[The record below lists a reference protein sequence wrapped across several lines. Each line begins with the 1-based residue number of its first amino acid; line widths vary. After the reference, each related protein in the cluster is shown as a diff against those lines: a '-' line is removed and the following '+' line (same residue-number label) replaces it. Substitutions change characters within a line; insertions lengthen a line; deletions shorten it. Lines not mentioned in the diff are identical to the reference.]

1 MSGFN
6 NAMEVFKLL
15 EKSNCRECYENTCL
29 AFAGAVFKG
38 QKNLEECPRLHADI
52 IAQFKGVN
60 KKKPLID
67 QGAEMMEE
75 FKKSIAK
82 IDLPSKAAIIGGTFA
97 DGRLTIKVMGKN
109 VSIDQQGKIFTDI
122 HANQWLVMP
131 LLNYIVKM
139 STLESDCGKIQGSG
153 KPVTIKSTSFSGN
166 YNPVSADWVPFREL
180 PSGRSW
186 QGLFEKQCENLI
198 KRVADNYPG
207 FFGQILELFNGK
219 EVEKH
224 YKSDISLVLH
234 PLPKIPLLIC
244 YWMAEEGIESDLHLF
259 FDAKAEEYLHINSIY
274 AIGAGLARMFEKIA
288 IKHGF

>member
-15 EKSNCRECYENTCL
+15 NKSNCKECFELTCL

-38 QKNLEECPRLHADI
+38 QKKLNECPYILADV
-52 IAQFKGVN
+52 IAQFKDVKQEN
-60 KKKPLID
+60 SAIE
-67 QGAEMMEE
+67 QGASEMMEE
-75 FKKSIAK
+75 LKSSIAK
-82 IDLPSKAAIIGGTFA
+82 IDLESKASILGGTFA
-97 DGRLTIKVMGKN
+97 DGRLTLKVMGKN

-122 HANQWLVMP
+122 HPNQWVVMP
-131 LLNYIVKM
+131 LLNYIVQTPDKP
-139 STLESDCGKIQGSG
+139 LVGNGGSDSG
-153 KPVTIKSTSFSGN
+153 VAYNYKSFGN
-166 YNPVSADWVPFREL
+166 TYNVSADWVPFREL
-180 PSGRSW
+180 PSGRPW

-198 KRVADNYPG
+198 KKVADTYPG

-244 YWMAEEGIESDLHLF
+244 YWLPEDGIESDLHLF
-259 FDAKAEEYLHINSIY
+259 FDSKTEEYLHINSIY
-274 AIGAGLARMFEKIA
+274 ALGAGLARMFEKIS